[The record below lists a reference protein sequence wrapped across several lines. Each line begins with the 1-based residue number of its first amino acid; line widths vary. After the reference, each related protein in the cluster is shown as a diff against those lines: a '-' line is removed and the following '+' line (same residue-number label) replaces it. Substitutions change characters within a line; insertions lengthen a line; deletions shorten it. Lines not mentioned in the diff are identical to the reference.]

1 MDFENRVIAPEYVPE
16 DAEVENPLRPRTFAD
31 YVGQEKVKENLEV
44 FIQAAKQRKESLD
57 HVLLYGPPGLGKTTL
72 AGIIANELGVN
83 LRITS
88 GPAIEKPGDLAALL
102 TNLNPGD
109 VLFIDEIHRLPRS
122 VEEILYPAM
131 EDFALDIITGKG
143 QMAASYH
150 LPLPRFTLV
159 GATTR
164 AGQLSAP
171 LRDRFGVVLRL
182 ELYEPK
188 ELAKI
193 VTRSAGILGIDI
205 EADGALEIASRSRG
219 TPRIANRMLK
229 RVRDF
234 AQIMSDGVITYST
247 AKIALDRL
255 EIDELGLDSGD
266 RRMLNA
272 IIQYYNGGPVG
283 VETLAAAI
291 GEEAVTIED
300 VVEPYLMQ
308 IGFLQRTPRGRCAT
322 RAAYLHLGLTPP
334 GTVADDN
341 RCRAHQQI
349 KPPPARHHRQGYP
362 PFERHAGKR
371 HGGRPVQRRRIGRSA
386 GRCAYPGRGVPCGKI
401 QGRRRCDDLCITQ
414 LLRV

>member
-1 MDFENRVIAPEYVPE
+1 MVAPEYTPE
-16 DAEVENPLRPRTFAD
+16 DAEVENPLRPKRLTE
-31 YVGQEKVKENLEV
+31 YIGQDKVKENLSV
-44 FIQAAKQRKESLD
+44 FIEAARLRKESLD

-72 AGIIANELGVN
+72 AGVIANEMNVN

-102 TNLNPGD
+102 TNLNEGD
-109 VLFIDEIHRLPRS
+109 VLFIDEIHRLSRS

-182 ELYEPK
+182 EMYTPQQ
-188 ELAKI
+188 LAEI
-193 VTRSAGILGIDI
+193 VTRSAQILGIPI

-234 AQIMSDGVITYST
+234 AQIISDGVITYQS
-247 AKIALDRL
+247 AKIGLDRL
-255 EIDELGLDSGD
+255 EVDEIGLDAND
-266 RRMLNA
+266 RRMLKTL
-272 IIQYYNGGPVG
+272 IQFYNGGPVG
-283 VETLAAAI
+283 IETLAAAI
-291 GEEAVTIED
+291 GEEAVTLED
-300 VVEPYLMQ
+300 VYEPYLMQ
-308 IGFLQRTPRGRCAT
+308 IGFLSRTPRGRCAT
-322 RAAYLHLGLTPP
+322 HAAYLHLGL
-334 GTVADDN
+334 
-341 RCRAHQQI
+341 
-349 KPPPARHHRQGYP
+349 KPPAQA
-362 PFERHAGKR
+362 EKEMM
-371 HGGRPVQRRRIGRSA
+371 QQ
-386 GRCAYPGRGVPCGKI
+386 KI
-401 QGRRRCDDLCITQ
+401 EGI
-414 LLRV
+414 